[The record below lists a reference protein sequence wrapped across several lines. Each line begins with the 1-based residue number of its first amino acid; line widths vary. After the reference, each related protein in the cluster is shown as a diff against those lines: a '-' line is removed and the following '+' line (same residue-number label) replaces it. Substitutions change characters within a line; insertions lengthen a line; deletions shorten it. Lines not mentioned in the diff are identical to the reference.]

1 MGYTKVIGSGVTGR
15 PHTDLDKPALNPM
28 FDIDLMLRKNGAN
41 SCELLAIVKNIR
53 HEAATNL
60 DISCNDAVYDY
71 SNMVPFWDSFEI
83 YLGDVF
89 RNADGKYELTNGLVF
104 DHSYKPGDRLYIN
117 VTSCGDGN
125 TFKADVAG
133 ILSDA
138 GKGIVTI
145 HS

>member
-1 MGYTKVIGSGVTGR
+1 MGYTKVIGTILAGTLN
-15 PHTDLDKPALNPM
+15 PNDLDAPAINPM
-28 FDIDLMLRKNGAN
+28 FDIDLMLRKNGDN

-53 HEAATNL
+53 HEKAINL
-60 DISCNDAVYDY
+60 DVSCNDAIYDY
-71 SNMVPFWDSFEI
+71 SGIEPFWDSFEI
-83 YLGDVF
+83 YLGDAF
-89 RNADGKYELTNGLVF
+89 RTVDGKYELARGLVF

-138 GKGIVTI
+138 TKGIVTI
-145 HS
+145 Y

>member
-1 MGYTKVIGSGVTGR
+1 MEYTKVIEFGVFDR
-15 PHTDLDKPALNPM
+15 PDKDLNTPTLNPM
-28 FDIDLMLRKNGAN
+28 FDIDLMLRKNGDN

-53 HEAATNL
+53 HERAINL
-60 DISCNDAVYDY
+60 DVSCNDAVYDY
-71 SNMVPFWDSFEI
+71 SNMEPFWDSFEI

-89 RNADGKYELTNGLVF
+89 RNADGKYELANGLVF
-104 DHSYKPGDRLYIN
+104 DSSYKPGDRLYIH

-138 GKGIVTI
+138 GKGMVTI